1 MKKAKSLGLRKLREE
16 NGRLKSL
23 VAIHEKDRTKF
34 AMRIGLQ
41 IAKQAKKLNKKI
53 ERMAWHGKAR
63 QGKEL
68 TGAYFIHQ
76 REY

>member
-1 MKKAKSLGLRKLREE
+1 MKKAKSLGLRKLRKE
-16 NGRLKSL
+16 NARLKSL
-23 VAIHEKDRTKF
+23 VAIHEKDRSKF

-53 ERMAWHGKAR
+53 ERMAW

-76 REY
+76 REH